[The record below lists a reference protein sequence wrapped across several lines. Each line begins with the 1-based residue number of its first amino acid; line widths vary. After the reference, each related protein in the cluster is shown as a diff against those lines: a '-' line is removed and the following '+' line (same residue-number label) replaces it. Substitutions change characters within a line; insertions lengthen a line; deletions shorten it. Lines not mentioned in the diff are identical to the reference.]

1 MRIEGG
7 GRDESDVMLW
17 PCSRAL
23 GLDSGLI
30 DDTPTAR
37 LPPSEPLDC
46 IVFYFNERLF
56 SYTAQGK
63 ATNKLGYEK
72 KYK

>member
-7 GRDESDVMLW
+7 GRGGSDAMLW

-30 DDTPTAR
+30 DDTPTTR
-37 LPPSEPLDC
+37 LLPRSL
-46 IVFYFNERLF
+46 
-56 SYTAQGK
+56 
-63 ATNKLGYEK
+63 
-72 KYK
+72 